1 MTDFM
6 FPPIG
11 DDDNLTKDARE
22 REPGDECINGFC
34 PMPTPRKVVIDEVNP
49 AHYQQGGMEAIDVME
64 AFSSK
69 EEFQGYLRLN
79 AVKYLLRLN
88 NKGSAAL
95 NSKKALWYVD
105 RLSKELSE

>member
-11 DDDNLTKDARE
+11 DEDNLTKDARE
-22 REPGDECINGFC
+22 RVPGDECVNGFC
-34 PMPTPRKVVIDEVNP
+34 PLPTPKKVAIDEVNP
-49 AHYQQGGMEAIDVME
+49 QHYQQGGMEAIDVMSV
-64 AFSSK
+64 FSSK

-79 AVKYLLRLN
+79 AIKYLLRLN
-88 NKGSAAL
+88 NKGSASL
-95 NSKKALWYVD
+95 NCKKALWYVD

>member
-11 DDDNLTKDARE
+11 DEDNLTKDARE
-22 REPGDECINGFC
+22 RVPGDECINGFC
-34 PMPTPRKVVIDEVNP
+34 PMPTPKTVVIDEVNP
-49 AHYQQGGMEAIDVME
+49 QHYQQGGMEAIDVMA

-88 NKGSAAL
+88 NKGSASL
-95 NSKKALWYVD
+95 NCKKALWCVD